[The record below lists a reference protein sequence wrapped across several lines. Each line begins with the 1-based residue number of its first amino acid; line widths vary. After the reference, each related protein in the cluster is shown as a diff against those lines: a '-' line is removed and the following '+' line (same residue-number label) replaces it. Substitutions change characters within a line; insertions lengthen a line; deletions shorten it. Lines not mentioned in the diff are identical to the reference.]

1 MLATP
6 TPGLTGSRTLQ
17 LPLLLELLCFREKN
31 MEFAIRFKSWLC
43 YVTLQLSKSVSLKM
57 GMIILVSSV
66 LGMRAIMYVKVVCD
80 TL

>member
-43 YVTLQLSKSVSLKM
+43 YVSLQLSKSVSLKM
-57 GMIILVSSV
+57 GIILVSSV
-66 LGMRAIMYVKVVCD
+66 LGMRAIMYVKVVWD

>member
-31 MEFAIRFKSWLC
+31 VEFAIRFKSWLC
-43 YVTLQLSKSVSLKM
+43 YVTLQLSKSVRLKM
-57 GMIILVSSV
+57 GIILVSSV
-66 LGMRAIMYVKVVCD
+66 LGMRAIMYVKVVWD